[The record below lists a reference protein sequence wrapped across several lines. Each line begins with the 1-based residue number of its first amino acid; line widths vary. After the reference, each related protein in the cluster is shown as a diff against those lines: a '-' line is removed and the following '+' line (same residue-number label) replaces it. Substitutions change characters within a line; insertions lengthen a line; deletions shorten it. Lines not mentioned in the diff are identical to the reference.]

1 MTEHQPNQSP
11 APDPATWA
19 ALLARWVHLAQAAA
33 ALPPSDDADRWKASI
48 APAIGLHAIA
58 MALAELDLL
67 PDDERALGIDRAGV
81 LIPDFARRLHDAW
94 GPVPLPSR
102 LADLID
108 DARRALANAAAV
120 GVHWLVA
127 VPRLV
132 MPSIADRAR
141 ELVASGWRGDLLAAP
156 PGTVLFENEPA
167 LFARPNIDMRLP
179 GLQRTAGNT
188 PPLQI
193 YRQISQDGA
202 RVERDLVTPLHDSL
216 PPGRPILTPLIENG
230 VLANPPSQ
238 DEAHAWR
245 AQQERLLGDSTPPI
259 VFETP

>member
-1 MTEHQPNQSP
+1 MTEHTPNQP
-11 APDPATWA
+11 QAPDPATWA
-19 ALLARWVHLAQAAA
+19 ALLARWVQLAQAAA
-33 ALPPSDDADRWKASI
+33 ALPPSQDADRWKASV

-81 LIPDFARRLHDAW
+81 LIPDFARRVHDAW
-94 GPVPLPSR
+94 GNVPLPSR
-102 LADLID
+102 LAELID
-108 DARRALANAAAV
+108 DARRALTDATAA

-132 MPSIADRAR
+132 MPSVAARAR
-141 ELVASGWRGDLLAAP
+141 ELVASGFDGDLLAAP
-156 PGTVLFENEPA
+156 PGTILFENEPA
-167 LFARPNIDMRLP
+167 LFVRPNADMRFP
-179 GLQRTAGNT
+179 GLQRSARNS

-193 YRQISQDGA
+193 YRQISQDGT

-230 VLANPPSQ
+230 VLAQAPSDAAQ
-238 DEAHAWR
+238 AWR
-245 AQQERLLGDSTPPI
+245 AQQEQLLGDSTPPI
-259 VFETP
+259 AFEVP